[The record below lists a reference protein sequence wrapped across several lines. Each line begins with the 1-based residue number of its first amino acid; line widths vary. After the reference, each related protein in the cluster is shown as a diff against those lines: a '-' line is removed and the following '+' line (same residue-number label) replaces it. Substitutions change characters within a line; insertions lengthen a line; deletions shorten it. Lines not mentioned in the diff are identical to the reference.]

1 MYDTNKEIEILR
13 LRVQELELRV
23 SRLESRALGHYSVD
37 YVEAESAHRIS
48 TYTGEKKYIRRGNT
62 RQIAIAEIADVLS
75 RDFPRLRVEGSGN
88 RGKNALR
95 IVDGAVEHPI
105 FLSASRNYSKNPA
118 TFSSWH
124 TVRPADIS
132 SGKYDAAVFSAENA
146 EGLPILFVIPIIEL
160 QEIVEHMEP
169 SGNSPEDSYYH
180 FYITQMEDGRYVD
193 DRNGYFEMTQFHNAF
208 EKFLDR

>member
-1 MYDTNKEIEILR
+1 MYDTNQEIEILR

-23 SRLESRALGHYSVD
+23 SRLESRTLEHSNAD
-37 YVEAESAHRIS
+37 YVEGTRRLAMYES
-48 TYTGEKKYIRRGNT
+48 EKKYTRKGNT

-75 RDFPRLRVEGSGN
+75 RDFPWMRVEGNGN

-95 IVDGAVEHPI
+95 IVDGAVQHPI

-146 EGLPILFVIPIIEL
+146 EGLPLLFVIPTIEL
-160 QEIVEHMEP
+160 QEIVKNMEP

-180 FYITQMEDGRYVD
+180 FYITQMADGHYVD
-193 DRNGYFEMTQFHNAF
+193 DRNNYFDMTQFHNAF
-208 EKFLDR
+208 DRLRDR